1 MEIDVE
7 FPGQAD
13 FMWPTLMAFR
23 GADGPLTNGESVD
36 AVIDLMQLSEEQQAV
51 PHRNTSLAAYRVA
64 WARTNLKGCGLLE
77 NPARAL
83 WEITTEGREVTEAQ
97 MHERLREMRTRQRSE
112 REARA
117 AGEVDADTEN
127 GTVPW
132 QDAILATMRQMD
144 PYAFERLFAR
154 ILRQS
159 QFTNVQVTGGSGDGG
174 LDGIGVYRVSLV
186 SFRIY
191 FQCKRYTDA
200 VRASAVRDFRGA
212 MAGRGEKGLLI
223 TTSHFTRDAEREA
236 ERDGAPPVEL
246 VDGQRLCQLLLEH
259 RIGLTATERVEYDV
273 TIDHNFFANL

>member
-1 MEIDVE
+1 MEMDVQ

-13 FMWPTLMAFR
+13 FMWPTLVAFR
-23 GADGPLTNGESVD
+23 DADGPLTNDESVD
-36 AVIDLMQLSEEQQAV
+36 AVIDLMELSEEQQAV

-64 WARTNLKGCGLLE
+64 WARTNLKGCGLLD

-83 WEITTEGREVTEAQ
+83 WEITADGRGMSEEQ
-97 MHERLREMRTRQRSE
+97 MHERLREMRNRQRAE

-117 AGEVDADTEN
+117 AAEGDADVETGTES
-127 GTVPW
+127 W
-132 QDAILATMRQMD
+132 QDALLATLRQMD

-154 ILRQS
+154 VLRQS

-174 LDGIGVYRVSLV
+174 LDGVGVYRVSLV

-246 VDGQRLCQLLLEH
+246 VDGQRLCELLLEH

-273 TIDHNFFANL
+273 TIDRDFFANL